1 MLTRAEYESQIRS
14 PASRIRRMISRTD
27 QRGNRLHTE
36 EPKEKTKE
44 EKKKEKEISGGIGRT
59 VNSPAPT
66 LKTCYDGRGK
76 EMEKHG
82 VK

>member
-1 MLTRAEYESQIRS
+1 MVELWGTQVLTRAEYESQIRS

-44 EKKKEKEISGGIGRT
+44 EKKKKKKYLEELGG
-59 VNSPAPT
+59 P
-66 LKTCYDGRGK
+66 
-76 EMEKHG
+76 
-82 VK
+82 